1 MSDFAVPRTTDARN
15 AAGVARIVRAR
26 RGPTLAWWGMAMFI
40 ASEGMLFGIMT
51 GSYFYLRFKNVHWPP
66 TGIPEPK
73 LAVPLILLGV
83 LLTTSIPMQLAALAA
98 RAGRLAAVRAFL
110 LFALIVQAGYFA
122 MQVHDYRDDLHH
134 FGPQSHVYGSIYFL
148 LLGADHAHVALGLL
162 LDAWLLAKLVHGLT
176 TYRLNALSAL
186 AFYWHAVNVI
196 TLVVTLTTLS
206 PAL

>member
-1 MSDFAVPRTTDARN
+1 
-15 AAGVARIVRAR
+15 
-26 RGPTLAWWGMAMFI
+26 
-40 ASEGMLFGIMT
+40 
-51 GSYFYLRFKNVHWPP
+51 
-66 TGIPEPK
+66 
-73 LAVPLILLGV
+73 
-83 LLTTSIPMQLAALAA
+83 MQLAFGAA
-98 RAGRLAAVRAFL
+98 RRARLGLARLAL
-110 LFALIVQAGYFA
+110 LVALVVQAGYFA
-122 MQVHDYRDDLHH
+122 MQVHNYRDDLHH

-162 LDAWLLAKLVHGLT
+162 LDVWLFGKLVRGLT